1 MQNNNSQSDNLT
13 FRISSGLKDIIGRDL
28 IFDANIAVFELVKNS
43 FDARAK
49 RVDIIFDTN
58 KIVIKDN
65 GKGMTYNDLINK
77 WLFVAYSAKK
87 QGTEDDDENVKEN
100 YRNKIRPKKFYA
112 GAKGIGRF
120 SCDRLGSKLR
130 LITKSEKP
138 NSKVEQIEVNWEDF
152 QNNPNKDF
160 IKIPVKYSNPQFIEY
175 DDFESG
181 TILEITNLRSIWNH
195 KEVLKLKRS
204 LEKLINPFGSNAND
218 INAFDI
224 NIKAIYLKPQD
235 KIELQKY
242 IKENHTDKEGK
253 YCQNIVNGKIQNFV
267 FETLNVKTTQ
277 IYTQIEESGKYIIT
291 ELIDRGVL
299 IFRIRE
305 KNPYEHLRNIHF
317 RLFFLNT
324 VAKKNFGLKMKM
336 TVVNF
341 GSIFLFKNG
350 FRVLPYGEPEDD
362 SFGIDRRKSQ
372 GYSRYLG
379 TRELLGKIDII
390 GNNNEFRE
398 TSSRS
403 GGLIQTK
410 GFDELVISFME
421 HCLKRLEK
429 YVVDVQ
435 WAKATYRDLDKK
447 SPNISA
453 LNNIEAKALIINV
466 ISKIIKGKDVELLD
480 YDKEFLNILDEKLQN
495 IVPDVFSDL
504 EQIAEKTND
513 ERFLNEIKKVE
524 ERYVKLQKELEEAE
538 QARIEAEER
547 AIKEAEAKRIAE
559 EKAKR
564 EEEARIRADNK
575 RLKAEA
581 AKIKAENERLK
592 AVEAKRV
599 AEGKTKEAE
608 AAKKIAELQQL
619 KEANAREKAEAESV
633 LQKKLR
639 IKQEKYFA
647 SLSTL
652 DFDTTI
658 NLIHQIGSTGET
670 IKNSIDFMLM
680 SYRKKKKI
688 DRLSIIDDLEI
699 IQLEA
704 QKIISVSNF
713 AIKAGFNLASEDVT
727 VNLIAF
733 IKQYIENVSNIHS
746 SSIEIK
752 TKGFDTSAF
761 MKIVKPIEITILI
774 DNIITNSIK
783 SGAHNLIVKFKR
795 ISDEEVEFSFTDDGK
810 GIEKHLDLQSIF
822 ERGVSTTRGAGLGL
836 YHIKQIIGTL
846 GGNVIVKSSPQKGFN
861 LLITIKK

>member
-160 IKIPVKYSNPQFIEY
+160 IKIPVKHSNSQFIEY

-181 TILEITNLRSIWNH
+181 TILEITSLRSIWNH
-195 KEVLKLKRS
+195 KDVLKLKRS

-224 NIKAIYLKPQD
+224 NIKASYLKPQD

-242 IKENHTDKEGK
+242 IKENHADKEGK
-253 YCQNIVNGKIQNFV
+253 YCQNIVNGKVQNFV

-277 IYTQIEESGKYIIT
+277 IYTRIDKRGEFIVT
-291 ELIDRGVL
+291 ELIDRDIL
-299 IFRIRE
+299 IFKIQE
-305 KNPYEHLRNIHF
+305 KNPYEFLRDIHF
-317 RLFFLNT
+317 RLFYLNRS
-324 VAKKNFGLKMKM
+324 AKNNFTLKMKIRP
-336 TVVNF
+336 VQF

-350 FRVLPYGEPEDD
+350 FRVLPYGEPGDD
-362 SFGIDRRKSQ
+362 SFGIDVRKSQ
-372 GYSRYLG
+372 GFSRYLG
-379 TRELLGKIDII
+379 TRDLLGKIDII

-403 GGLIQTK
+403 GGLIGTL
-410 GFDELVISFME
+410 GFVELKDAFIENCF
-421 HCLKRLEK
+421 KRLEK

-435 WAKATYRDLDKK
+435 WAKAAYRELDKF
-447 SPNISA
+447 SADIST
-453 LNNIEAKALIINV
+453 LNNIKAKALMLNV

-581 AKIKAENERLK
+581 AKIKAENEQLK
-592 AVEAKRV
+592 AIQAKRK
-599 AEGKTKEAE
+599 AEQEKQKEAE
-608 AAKKIAELQQL
+608 ARQ
-619 KEANAREKAEAESV
+619 KAEAAE
-633 LQKKLR
+633 LKAK
-639 IKQEKYFA
+639 
-647 SLSTL
+647 
-652 DFDTTI
+652 I
-658 NLIHQIGSTGET
+658 NLEISEKKNLFLAAIPRDLSPEGQGLVHHIHAEAE
-670 IKNSIDFMLM
+670 
-680 SYRKKKKI
+680 KI
-688 DRLSIIDDLEI
+688 DKAIDNITDLINSDNYTKKELLQYLSDVKLSSDKALKISRLITRANFNKKASTEFNDLAKFIIE
-699 IQLEA
+699 
-704 QKIISVSNF
+704 
-713 AIKAGFNLASEDVT
+713 
-727 VNLIAF
+727 
-733 IKQYIENVSNIHS
+733 YIENYNELNFYQG
-746 SSIEIK
+746 EIK
-752 TKGFDTSAF
+752 FHLKYDKNIEFNRRFSVLEVSIILDNLISNSEKADAENIYLSISKEDNKLVLIFADDGNGVDDNVKEFIFDLGVTTTYGSGIGLYTIKDLLKGMNDSTIEFLGD
-761 MKIVKPIEITILI
+761 KI
-774 DNIITNSIK
+774 NY
-783 SGAHNLIVKFKR
+783 SGAHFK
-795 ISDEEVEFSFTDDGK
+795 IQFSK
-810 GIEKHLDLQSIF
+810 
-822 ERGVSTTRGAGLGL
+822 
-836 YHIKQIIGTL
+836 
-846 GGNVIVKSSPQKGFN
+846 
-861 LLITIKK
+861 